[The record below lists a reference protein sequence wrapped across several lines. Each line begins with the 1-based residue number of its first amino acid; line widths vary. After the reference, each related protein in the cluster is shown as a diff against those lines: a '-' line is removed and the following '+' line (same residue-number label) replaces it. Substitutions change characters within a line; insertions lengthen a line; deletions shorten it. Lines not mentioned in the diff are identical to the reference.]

1 MRMRLRLRRADKRPR
16 QDHLKVGAAAMTYS
30 QPYVLCV
37 GILVADLFVPPLAA
51 LPEAGRLVA
60 TEDFLMDSGGCAAN
74 TSTTLARLGIEAR
87 VAGKVGEDSYGAFI
101 TQDLA
106 RKGVEISGVSI
117 SRRFGTSKTVI
128 LPVIGEDRR
137 FIHTFGAN
145 ADFGAADIKQETLA
159 GASVFYVGGY
169 MVLPDLAQDDLAALF
184 QLARLHGVRTAL
196 DVVVPAGDTSAS
208 LGDLERVLPF
218 VDVFLPNDEEAQ
230 HLTGE
235 GEPRRQAEAFLH
247 AGCATVVITRGGR
260 GALLMDQTRV
270 IEAPAF
276 DVALVDASGAGDA
289 FAGGFIAGMMIGLDQ
304 AETLRF
310 ASAIGASCCTHL
322 GCTTGI
328 FTREQADAF
337 LREHPLPLRIDPR

>member
-1 MRMRLRLRRADKRPR
+1 
-16 QDHLKVGAAAMTYS
+16 MTS
-30 QPYVLCV
+30 DPSFVLCA
-37 GILVADLFVPPLAA
+37 GILVADLFVPPFVA
-51 LPEAGRLVA
+51 LPEAGQLVA

-74 TSTTLARLGIEAR
+74 TSTTLARLGIQAR
-87 VAGKVGEDSYGAFI
+87 VAGKVGDDSYGAFI

-106 RKGVEISGVSI
+106 RKGVETSGISTSQ
-117 SRRFGTSKTVI
+117 RFGTSKTVI

-145 ADFGAADIKQETLA
+145 ADFGADDIDWEALA
-159 GASVFYVGGY
+159 EASVFYVGGY
-169 MVLPDLAQDDLAALF
+169 MILPDLAQDDLAALF
-184 QLARLHGVRTAL
+184 QLARSHGVRTAL
-196 DVVVPAGDTSAS
+196 DVVVPAGNASAS
-208 LGDLERVLPF
+208 LRDLERVLPF

-235 GEPRRQAEAFLH
+235 EEPRRQAEAFLC

-260 GALLMDQTRV
+260 GSLLMDQAQV

-276 DVALVDASGAGDA
+276 DVTLVDSSGAGDA
-289 FAGGFIAGMMIGLDQ
+289 FAGGFIAGMMLGLDQ

-310 ASAIGASCCTHL
+310 ASAIGASCCMRL

-328 FTREQADAF
+328 FTREQAEAF
-337 LREHPLPLRIDPR
+337 SRERPLPLRIDGR